1 MKYEEITLE
10 LDGSKHIIIDN
21 GDGSFKSFP
30 ADLDNPEYVAFL
42 DQVKPKTTRAK
53 APVKPEVV
61 EPEAPEAE

>member
-42 DQVKPKTTRAK
+42 AQL
-53 APVKPEVV
+53 
-61 EPEAPEAE
+61 EAETE